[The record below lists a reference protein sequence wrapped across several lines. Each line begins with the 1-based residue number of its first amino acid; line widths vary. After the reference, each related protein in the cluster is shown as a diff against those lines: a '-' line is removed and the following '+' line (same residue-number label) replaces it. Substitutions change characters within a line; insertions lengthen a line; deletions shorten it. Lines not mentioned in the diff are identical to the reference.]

1 MASGT
6 LASPRLRWLIW
17 VGAIVLVLALVL
29 ALFPW
34 NALRGPLASY
44 LSAQTGRNVVIHGD
58 LDVKLAWHPWVD
70 IHGISVAN
78 ADWSEHPVM
87 FYADNVGMRV
97 VPWSF
102 FTRLRLPELRLAS
115 PRLIL
120 EKSKTGERNWVTD
133 GADIELPLVGQ
144 VWVDDGWTRFRD
156 PQVRA
161 DVSVHLVT
169 LAPRG
174 EPDAVAFA
182 GGGTLHGEKFR
193 IAGQAEELGALREVA
208 QPFPLIFHAKTG
220 ATDAWFD
227 GAVVPRD
234 PENMRGFLKVAGP
247 DMAQLYPLLPTAI
260 PWTPPYALKGQL
272 VHRQGLWQVSSLSG
286 KMGQSDLAGTVT
298 VETARPRKRV
308 VADLTSQRLDYRD
321 LGGFLGLPPGKAE
334 VRAQAAARQAA
345 AKRVVNTDRV
355 FSEQPFQLDRLREF
369 DGELRFRGKSVRV
382 DRVPMDNV
390 DMRIVVDNGVLRYDP
405 VKFGIADGQ
414 LVITGTLDAN
424 QDAPRL
430 DAKLEGRNLD
440 FARIFPEL
448 ASPRGKAGRFG
459 GYVKVRGSGTS
470 IARIAA
476 HADGEGA
483 LVMSGGEA
491 STLALLLTNL
501 DLAGAVPLILGGDKT
516 AALYCA
522 ATSFAVE
529 RGKVDPRFLVVDTS
543 AVRIDGDGLVDLD
556 TERLDLVL
564 KSKSK
569 KFSIFA
575 LRGPIVVGGTL
586 RHPTAG
592 PSVGPIAARVG
603 VAAGLAAVAPPLAL
617 LPFIDPGGAP
627 DADCRG
633 LLNGNLAAANLAAR

>member
-1 MASGT
+1 M
-6 LASPRLRWLIW
+6 RWL
-17 VGAIVLVLALVL
+17 VGLGAIALALVL
-29 ALFPW
+29 AVAFFPW
-34 NALRGPLASY
+34 NLLRGPLASY
-44 LSAQTGRNVVIHGD
+44 LTAQTGRNVVIHGD

-70 IHGISVAN
+70 IHAISVAN
-78 ADWSEHPVM
+78 AEWSEHPIM

-115 PRLIL
+115 PRLLL
-120 EKSKTGERNWVTD
+120 EKSQNGERNWVTD
-133 GADIELPLVGQ
+133 GAEIELPLVGQ
-144 VWVDDGWTRFRD
+144 VWVDDGRMRFRD

-161 DVSVHLVT
+161 DVALHLVT
-169 LAPRG
+169 LAPHG

-182 GGGTLHGEKFR
+182 GGGSLHGEKFR

-227 GAVVPRD
+227 GTVVPRD

-298 VETARPRKRV
+298 IETARPRRRV
-308 VADLTSQRLDYRD
+308 VADLSSQRLDYRD

-334 VRAQAAARQAA
+334 IRAQPPARQAA

-355 FSEQPFQLDRLREF
+355 FSEQPFQLERLREF

-390 DMRIVVDNGVLRYDP
+390 EMHIVVDNGVLRYDP
-405 VKFGIADGQ
+405 VKLGIADGQ

-424 QDAPRL
+424 KDAPRL

-440 FARIFPEL
+440 FARILPEL
-448 ASPRGKAGRFG
+448 ASPRGKAGRIG
-459 GYVKVRGSGTS
+459 GYVKIRGSGAS
-470 IARIAA
+470 IAQIAA

-483 LVMSGGEA
+483 LIMSGGEA

-522 ATSFAVE
+522 ATSYSIE
-529 RGKVDPRFLVVDTS
+529 RGKLDPRFLVVDTS
-543 AVRIDGDGLVDLD
+543 AVRIDGDGLVDLG
-556 TERLDLVL
+556 TERLDVVL

-569 KFSIFA
+569 KFSFFA

-627 DADCRG
+627 DADCRS
-633 LLNGNLAAANLAAR
+633 LLNGNLVAANLAAR